1 MKFSFSRLFPALLTA
16 AALIVA
22 AATFGGSSA
31 RAQDDLSPKQQEAV
45 KKLVHDY
52 IMENPGIIADAI
64 EALRAKEDLAAE
76 AAAKK
81 TLSERKDEVF
91 SDADAP
97 VLGNPKG
104 DVTLVE
110 FFDYRCPYCKAMA
123 DQIADVVKSDG
134 KTKLVMK
141 EFPVLGPESVTAAR
155 AALAAREQKKYDE
168 FHHALMRLKEPLT
181 DKVLMKTAAEV
192 GLNVDKLKKDMDDPK
207 IDTIL
212 KNNLKL
218 AHDLNID
225 ATPTFIV
232 GDQIVPGAVPAQGLK
247 QLIEQTRK
255 GK

>member
-1 MKFSFSRLFPALLTA
+1 
-16 AALIVA
+16 
-22 AATFGGSSA
+22 
-31 RAQDDLSPKQQEAV
+31 
-45 KKLVHDY
+45 
-52 IMENPGIIADAI
+52 IADAI

-81 TLSERKDEVF
+81 TLSDRKDEVF
-91 SDADAP
+91 NDADAP
-97 VLGNPKG
+97 ILGNPKG
-104 DVTLVE
+104 DVTVVE

-123 DQIADVVKSDG
+123 DQVADVVKSDG

-181 DKVLMKTAAEV
+181 DKVLMKTAAEA
-192 GLNVDKLKKDMDDPK
+192 GLNVEKLKKDMDDQK
-207 IDTIL
+207 IDAIL

-232 GDQIVPGAVPAQGLK
+232 GDQIVPGAVPAQSLK

-255 GK
+255 GKS

>member
-1 MKFSFSRLFPALLTA
+1 MKFSFPRLLPALLMTA
-16 AALIVA
+16 TLIA
-22 AATFGGSSA
+22 SPLA

-64 EALRAKEDLAAE
+64 EALRQKEDLAAE

-81 TLSERKDEVF
+81 TLADRKDEVF
-91 SDADAP
+91 NDPDSP

-110 FFDYRCPYCKAMA
+110 FFDYRCPYCKAMS
-123 DQIADVVKSDG
+123 DQIADVVKADG

-141 EFPVLGPESVTAAR
+141 EFAVLGPESVTAAK
-155 AALAAREQKKYDE
+155 AALASREQKKYEE
-168 FHHALMRLKEPLT
+168 FHRALMRLKEPLT
-181 DKVLMKTAAEV
+181 EKTLMKTAADV
-192 GLNVDKLKKDMDDPK
+192 GINTDKLKKDMDDPK

-218 AHDLNID
+218 AHDLNVD
-225 ATPTFIV
+225 ATPTFVI
-232 GDQIVPGAVPAQGLK
+232 GDQIVTGAIPPQNLK
-247 QLIEQTRK
+247 QLIDQTRK
-255 GK
+255 AKG

>member
-168 FHHALMRLKEPLT
+168 FHHALMRLKEPLS
-181 DKVLMKTAAEV
+181 DKVLMKTAQEV

>member
-1 MKFSFSRLFPALLTA
+1 MKFSFSRLVPALLA
-16 AALIVA
+16 AALIA
-22 AATFGGSSA
+22 APAA
-31 RAQDDLSPKQQEAV
+31 HAQDDLTPKQQEAV

-81 TLSERKDEVF
+81 TLADRKDEVF

-104 DVTLVE
+104 DVTVVE

-123 DQIADVVKSDG
+123 DQIADVVKADG

-141 EFPVLGPESVTAAR
+141 EFPVLGPESVTASR
-155 AALAAREQKKYDE
+155 AALAAREQKKYEE
-168 FHHALMRLKEPLT
+168 FHRALMRLKEPLT
-181 DKVLMKTAAEV
+181 DKVLMKTAQEA
-192 GLNVDKLKKDMDDPK
+192 GLNVDKLKKDMDDQK

-232 GDQIVPGAVPAQGLK
+232 GDQIVPGAVPAQSLK

-255 GK
+255 GKS